1 MHYLT
6 FFVLLVNYV
15 FACISTFPNI
25 NQIVYVNS
33 SQFIIVKPKQIQF
46 MNRNIPNYHIKFDP
60 KISNNGFFYQLSD
73 TFSKYGYN
81 NCNGKQITNSS
92 TITDKNGRF
101 VYKLVGYNNSLLTVG
116 ILDSVNIFIDMIDTN
131 RQDIVLRGKI
141 VFLPHSGTFV
151 SSDFLL
157 NDDGWTII
165 NNHPIHTPIQEPNYC
180 DWSSNQ
186 ISLFITGTDNYI
198 NYDTKTHKDSSL
210 WYFKAPSK
218 YHIDLSLAYSGWI
231 EYMQVFLNGDFYKL
245 NDLNLFPIVRIE
257 CQDLKY
263 AIEYYSNLQFT
274 SSNSNHFTI
283 QLNENQWIKAINK
296 YNNIHQQS
304 ISKHDF
310 TNCLANVSSFE
321 ILGDWTTG
329 IETVGLDSVSIYIRQ

>member
-1 MHYLT
+1 MHFLT
-6 FFVLLVNYV
+6 FIVLLINYV
-15 FACISTFPNI
+15 FACTSAFPNI
-25 NQIVYVNS
+25 NQIIYVNS

-46 MNRNIPNYHIKFDP
+46 MNRNIPNYHINLDP
-60 KISNNGFFYQLSD
+60 TISNNGRFYQLSD

-81 NCNGKQITNSS
+81 NCNGKQITSS
-92 TITDKNGRF
+92 SSITDKSGRF
-101 VYKLVGYNNSLLTVG
+101 IYKLDGYNNNQLTVG
-116 ILDSVNIFIDMIDTN
+116 ILDIINIFIDMIDTN
-131 RQDIVLRGKI
+131 NRNIVLHGKI

-198 NYDTKTHKDSSL
+198 NYDTKTRKDSSL

-231 EYMQVFLNGDFYKL
+231 EYTQVFLTGDFYKL
-245 NDLNLFPIVRIE
+245 NDLNLFPTVRIE
-257 CQDLKY
+257 CQHMEY
-263 AIEYYSNLQFT
+263 AIEHYSRLHNN
-274 SSNSNHFTI
+274 SSNSNQFRI
-283 QLNENQWIKAINK
+283 QLNENQWIKATNK
-296 YNNIHQQS
+296 YKNINQQS
-304 ISKHDF
+304 ISKHEF
-310 TNCLANVSSFE
+310 TNCLANISSFE

-329 IETVGLDSVSIYIRQ
+329 VETVGLDSVSIYIRQ